1 MVFLGIHTNP
11 DKTFTVANMDEN
23 RNIRFISNFWKEGL
37 LWFLDHANADIIAVN
52 ISPWFDSTQ
61 VKNVY
66 ELFSL
71 LKETFG
77 FKEPDRK
84 PLEKVVLK
92 TNADMFFSQLVR
104 KELLPITTREG
115 IEQRIYNL
123 PKAGIMVKPEL
134 FSREKN
140 RLQKEVISI
149 ATAFAAFSIPRGR
162 YIMKDKEG
170 EKLYIPKYHYIPKN
184 QRQTHRRNF

>member
-52 ISPWFDSTQ
+52 ISPWFDSIQ
-61 VKNVY
+61 VKNAY
-66 ELFSL
+66 EVVSA
-71 LKETFG
+71 LKEIFG
-77 FKEPDRK
+77 FEEPGVK
-84 PLEKVVLK
+84 PTEKVVLK
-92 TNADMFFSQLVR
+92 TDADMFFSQLVR

-134 FSREKN
+134 FSKEKK

-149 ATAFAAFSIPRGR
+149 ATAFAAYSIHHGTYSVEEKDGEQFYIPRYQFVPR
-162 YIMKDKEG
+162 D
-170 EKLYIPKYHYIPKN
+170 
-184 QRQTHRRNF
+184 QRIISR